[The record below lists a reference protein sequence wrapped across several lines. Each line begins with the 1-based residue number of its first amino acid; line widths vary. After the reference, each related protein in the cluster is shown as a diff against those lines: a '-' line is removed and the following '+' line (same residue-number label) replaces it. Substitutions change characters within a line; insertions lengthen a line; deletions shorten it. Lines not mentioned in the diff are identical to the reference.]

1 MKFEKRTAIIA
12 SVATVVAAS
21 TTYISYYLFKKYRAP
36 KQVVEEQPKQEE
48 EIKT

>member
-21 TTYISYYLFKKYRAP
+21 TTFITYYLFKKYRAP
-36 KQVVEEQPKQEE
+36 IQVEQPKQEE